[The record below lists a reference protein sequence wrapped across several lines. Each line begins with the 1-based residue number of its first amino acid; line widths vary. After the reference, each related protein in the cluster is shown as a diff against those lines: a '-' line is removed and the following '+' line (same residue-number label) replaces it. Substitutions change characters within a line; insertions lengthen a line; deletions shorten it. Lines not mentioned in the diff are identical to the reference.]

1 MDGPRTGFEQTTPVV
16 TVLERGDAPRVR
28 SEEGPWREAARRVW
42 RNPLGAIGVSVAG
55 LLTAVAV
62 LAPVP
67 MPYDPYIQYAGR
79 ELAPPLSLHSL
90 GTDELGRDTLSRLI
104 YGTRISLLV
113 GIVSV
118 AVGVGVGVTTGLVAG
133 YWGGWVESALM
144 RLWDALLAFPAI
156 LLGIA
161 VATVL
166 GPGLVN
172 AALAVGIIN
181 IPQFSRISRASVLT
195 EKEKDYVM
203 AARAS
208 GLGDLGIVFRHVLP
222 NTLAPLL
229 IQATLAMAYAVL
241 LEAGLSFLGL
251 GAQPPEPSWGSML
264 NSSRSYLREA
274 PWYGIF
280 PGIALSTLLLG
291 LNFLADAVRDALDP
305 RQKHLI

>member
-1 MDGPRTGFEQTTPVV
+1 MDGRAAGFGTGAAVALAPVAA
-16 TVLERGDAPRVR
+16 RRRRP
-28 SEEGPWREAARRVW
+28 EEGPWRSAARRVW
-42 RNPLGAIGVSVAG
+42 RNPLGATGVTVVA
-55 LLTAVAV
+55 LVTLVAV
-62 LAPVP
+62 LAPVLA
-67 MPYDPYIQYAGR
+67 PYDPYSQYAGR
-79 ELAPPLSLHSL
+79 ELVRPLSQHVL
-90 GTDELGRDTLSRLI
+90 GSDELGRDTLSRLI
-104 YGTRISLLV
+104 YGTRLSLLV

-118 AVGVGVGVTTGLVAG
+118 ALGAGVGVTTGLVAG
-133 YWGGWVESALM
+133 YWGGWLEAALM
-144 RLWDALLAFPAI
+144 RVWDAVLAFPAI

-172 AALAVGIIN
+172 AALAVGIVN
-181 IPQFSRISRASVLT
+181 IPQFSRISRASALA
-195 EKEKDYVM
+195 EKEKDYVQ

-208 GLGDLGIVFRHVLP
+208 GLGDFRIVFRHVLP
-222 NTLAPLL
+222 NTVAPLL
-229 IQATLAMAYAVL
+229 IQATLAMACAVL

-280 PGIALSTLLLG
+280 PGLALSLLLLG